1 MTVQEK
7 ELLDLIRNYHDREY
21 AVITAINILTA
32 LSEPHESSQLPASSC
47 HRGRNGKGQ

>member
-1 MTVQEK
+1 MTIQEK
-7 ELLDLIRNYHDREY
+7 ELLAIIRNHPDREY
-21 AVITAINILTA
+21 AVITAIKILTE

>member
-1 MTVQEK
+1 MTIQEK
-7 ELLDLIRNYHDREY
+7 ELLAIIRNHPDREY
-21 AVITAINILTA
+21 AVITAIKILTA

>member
-1 MTVQEK
+1 MTIQEK
-7 ELLDLIRNYHDREY
+7 ELLDIIRNHHDREY
-21 AVITAINILTA
+21 AVITAIKILTE